1 MDKPVLSV
9 GDHPLARDVNA
20 EHDSH
25 LGPLERICK
34 AIADWTGAPLALL
47 GAVAVQFV
55 WIVVGSLTHWDPF
68 PFAFLLTASNVIQL
82 ILIFIL
88 AVGQRQSSEHAE
100 LRAESD
106 HEAISRLLYHQEAQE
121 QILLALAAKIDIDV
135 SAVRGLIERLAS
147 EDPAQAAN

>member
-1 MDKPVLSV
+1 MDRPVQSV

-20 EHDSH
+20 EHDAQLS
-25 LGPLERICK
+25 PLERICK
-34 AIADWTGAPLALL
+34 GIADWTGAPFALI
-47 GAVAVQFV
+47 GAVLVQFV

-106 HEAISRLLYHQEAQE
+106 HEAISRLLYHQEVQE
-121 QILLALAAKIDIDV
+121 QILLALAAKIEVDV
-135 SAVRGLIERLAS
+135 TAVRSLIERLAS
-147 EDPAQAAN
+147 EDPAQAT